1 MLEMYGGQG
10 FMRQILEGTKV
21 MQLMRDCG
29 ALASRAKFDRGSRA
43 IVSATRGGKG
53 IVPLIDTHNT
63 VY

>member
-1 MLEMYGGQG
+1 
-10 FMRQILEGTKV
+10 MRHVQEGTKIV
-21 MQLMRDCG
+21 QQMGDRG

-43 IVSATRGGKG
+43 SVSATRGGKG